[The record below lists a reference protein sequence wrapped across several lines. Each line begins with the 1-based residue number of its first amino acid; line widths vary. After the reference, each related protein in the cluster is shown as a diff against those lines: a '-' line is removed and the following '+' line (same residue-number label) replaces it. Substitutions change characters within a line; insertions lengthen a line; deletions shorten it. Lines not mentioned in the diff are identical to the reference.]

1 MSILVRGVRA
11 WGVSVGWGCL
21 ILEHWHSP
29 RPPLLWIFI
38 VILVRSWLSCRR
50 KLRLG
55 ATSSAPAP
63 RQQVRRSQESWWHAA
78 EGRHRHSWE
87 SSWSGLV
94 TRDTWHSA
102 SHMTVQWDSSV
113 TRGRVAQTG
122 ALLTENTLVP
132 GYGARHVG
140 TVGIGWRTN
149 DIKLE
154 ATMVFE
160 APL

>member
-78 EGRHRHSWE
+78 EGRHSWE

-102 SHMTVQWDSSV
+102 SHMTVQRDK
-113 TRGRVAQTG
+113 GQAGTG

-132 GYGARHVG
+132 GYVARHIG

-149 DIKLE
+149 DIKLA

>member
-63 RQQVRRSQESWWHAA
+63 RQQVRRSLESWWHAA
-78 EGRHRHSWE
+78 EGKTQL
-87 SSWSGLV
+87 GVILV
-94 TRDTWHSA
+94 RAGDTWHSA
-102 SHMTVQWDSSV
+102 SHMTVQRDKGQAG
-113 TRGRVAQTG
+113 TR
-122 ALLTENTLVP
+122 ALFTENTLVP

-149 DIKLE
+149 DIKLA

>member
-63 RQQVRRSQESWWHAA
+63 RQQVRRSLESWWHAA
-78 EGRHRHSWE
+78 EGRHSCE

-102 SHMTVQWDSSV
+102 SHMTAWQGAGGYRCTAHWKHTSARIWGAACRDSRYRLEDQWH
-113 TRGRVAQTG
+113 QTW
-122 ALLTENTLVP
+122 
-132 GYGARHVG
+132 GYHGLWGSIIVHSA
-140 TVGIGWRTN
+140 
-149 DIKLE
+149 
-154 ATMVFE
+154 
-160 APL
+160 